1 MKVATMSGRSGRK
14 FGRAV
19 FALLGAII
27 VITNLP
33 LSSHASIKIQMMK
46 PRAYFIEGNQGLLEA
61 LDLKTKTVRFDK
73 KDIDQCGANL
83 VRRAQTLTY
92 SCTLPIPTNA
102 GISRLQNLVTPSK
115 RTVNFGSA
123 KRDVITQ
130 VSSEARQITFTT
142 GFDTTGIDFEV
153 SKFNDDFFAVY
164 AKAAQSMIA
173 ETMTKQPVRLEILE
187 NR

>member
-1 MKVATMSGRSGRK
+1 
-14 FGRAV
+14 
-19 FALLGAII
+19 
-27 VITNLP
+27 
-33 LSSHASIKIQMMK
+33 MK

-61 LDLKTKTVRFDK
+61 LDLKTKTVTFDK

-92 SCTLPIPTNA
+92 SCTLSIPSSA
-102 GISRLQNLVTPSK
+102 RISRLQNLVTP
-115 RTVNFGSA
+115 A
-123 KRDVITQ
+123 KRPVSFGATQREVITQ
-130 VSSEARQITFTT
+130 VSQEARQITFITS
-142 GFDTTGIDFEV
+142 FDTTGIDFEV

-173 ETMTKQPVRLEILE
+173 DIMIKQPVRLEILE